1 MPVQAVSVSGYR
13 SILHLSLPIA
23 PLTVLVG
30 RNAVGKTNIYRSLE
44 VLRSAAE
51 GTITRRI
58 AEEGGAGSVLW
69 AGPQRYR
76 GPTRLTFQVE
86 IDSLDYRLEIGLPML
101 SEVALCLEQ
110 GVKEEEIRLRSGG
123 KSTVVMRRQGP
134 NLWLLDADGVRREY
148 SDVLLPS
155 ETAVESLRDADRY
168 PALEYIRRELLGW
181 RFYHGFR
188 TDFGSPVRNSCLA
201 VATPTLAPDG
211 SDLAAVFATLYH
223 LRGDA
228 KAVEQAIEEAMP
240 GARLLVEV
248 DKVRASFSLKFADQ
262 PRPFGVHE
270 LSDGTLRYLC
280 LVGALCSYRLPD
292 FIALNE
298 PETSLHPDLI
308 PALAGL
314 IARASQRTRV
324 WVVTHSKTLATEI
337 TRLTGVKPGTVTKR
351 RGATEVD
358 MPPPAPVSVRPPV
371 AHEDRVPA

>member
-1 MPVQAVSVSGYR
+1 MPVHSVSVSGYR
-13 SILHLSLPIA
+13 SIQHLALPIA

-58 AEEGGAGSVLW
+58 AEEGGAASVLW

-76 GPTRLTFQVE
+76 EPMRLSFKAD
-86 IDSLDYRLEIGLPML
+86 IDALEYRLEIGLPML
-101 SEVALCLEQ
+101 SEIALCLEQ
-110 GVKEEEIRLRSGG
+110 GVKEEEIRLRAGG
-123 KSTVVMRRQGP
+123 KSTVVMSRQGP
-134 NLWLLDADGVRREY
+134 NLWLLDSDGARREY
-148 SDVLLPS
+148 SNVLLPS
-155 ETAVESLRDADRY
+155 ETAIASLRDADRF

-181 RFYHGFR
+181 RFYHSFR
-188 TDFGSPVRNSCLA
+188 TDSASPLRNNCLA
-201 VATPTLAPDG
+201 VATPTLAADG

-262 PRPFGVHE
+262 PRAFGVHE

-314 IARASQRTRV
+314 IARASRRTRV
-324 WVVTHSKTLATEI
+324 WVVTHSKTLASEI
-337 TRLTGVKPGTVTKR
+337 TRLTGVKAGTVTKR
-351 RGATEVD
+351 RGATEVE
-358 MPPPAPVSVRPPV
+358 MPPAGVRPPPIV
-371 AHEDRVPA
+371 HDERVLA